1 MLKEKLLEDLKNS
14 MKEKN
19 VVRKNVVQMIR
30 AAILQKEKD
39 GGIELKDED
48 IMQIIAKEA
57 KTRKDSLPDY
67 EKSGREDLIEEV
79 KEEIA
84 IIEEYLPKQLTKEE
98 ILPIIQEIINKTGA
112 STIKDMGKVMGEAKK
127 QLGVSADGKTIS
139 ECVKEL
145 LSK

>member
-1 MLKEKLLEDLKNS
+1 MLKEKLLKDLKNS
-14 MKEKN
+14 VKEKN

-39 GGIELKDED
+39 NQIELNDEE

-57 KTRKDSLPDY
+57 KTRKDALPDY
-67 EKSGREDLIEEV
+67 EKSGREDLIKEV

-112 STIKDMGKVMGEAKK
+112 SSIKDMGKVMGEAKK